1 MNSTNI
7 NQLCDFAGGGS
18 EALRWR
24 VTDLCMAPR
33 GGWRAESGASS
44 SAQLALFPHWF
55 SLYPVSALS
64 VNRGCESHQATKAAL
79 RGNPEGSPVCVCVC
93 VCVCSVMADSWQPLV
108 CQAVLSTV
116 LFRQEYW
123 SGLPFPHPG
132 YLLPPRDLP
141 DPGIKPRSSVS
152 PAGEFFNPLNHGGS
166 PGGDKGTAGS

>member
-1 MNSTNI
+1 M
-7 NQLCDFAGGGS
+7 C
-18 EALRWR
+18 R
-24 VTDLCMAPR
+24 APR

-79 RGNPEGSPVCVCVC
+79 RGSPEGSPVCVCVC
-93 VCVCSVMADSWQPLV
+93 VCVFSHGRLLATLSRPGPSVHRPF
-108 CQAVLSTV
+108 QARILEWVA
-116 LFRQEYW
+116 
-123 SGLPFPHPG
+123 FPHPR

-152 PAGEFFNPLNHGGS
+152 PAGEFFNPLNHQVS
-166 PGGDKGTAGS
+166 PGGDKGAACS

>member
-24 VTDLCMAPR
+24 VTDLCRAPR
-33 GGWRAESGASS
+33 GGWRAESGASN

-93 VCVCSVMADSWQPLV
+93 VFS
-108 CQAVLSTV
+108 
-116 LFRQEYW
+116 
-123 SGLPFPHPG
+123 
-132 YLLPPRDLP
+132 
-141 DPGIKPRSSVS
+141 
-152 PAGEFFNPLNHGGS
+152 HG
-166 PGGDKGTAGS
+166 

>member
-1 MNSTNI
+1 M
-7 NQLCDFAGGGS
+7 C
-18 EALRWR
+18 R
-24 VTDLCMAPR
+24 APR

-79 RGNPEGSPVCVCVC
+79 RGSPEGSPVCVC

-108 CQAVLSTV
+108 CQAPLSTD

-123 SGLPFPHPG
+123 SGLHFLIQGIFFLQGIFLTQGSNPG
-132 YLLPPRDLP
+132 LLC
-141 DPGIKPRSSVS
+141 
-152 PAGEFFNPLNHGGS
+152 PLQVNS
-166 PGGDKGTAGS
+166 LTC